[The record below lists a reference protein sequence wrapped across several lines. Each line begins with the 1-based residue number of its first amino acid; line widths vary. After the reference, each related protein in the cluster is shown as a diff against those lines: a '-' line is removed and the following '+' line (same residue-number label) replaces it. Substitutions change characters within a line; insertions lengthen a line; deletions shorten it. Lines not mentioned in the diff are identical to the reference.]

1 MLAPSTSNERTT
13 AGSRPDYLSAAAT
26 AAAAVLASNAGML
39 GDEHGH
45 YNPYPVLQQQQQQQQ
60 QQQHHA
66 HVGHAQVAHHGQH
79 PGQLQQLH
87 TLQQLGGEFET
98 AGPSQDGVLQSRYI
112 ENEIIKTFPSKA
124 ELVKYVKNVLNDSE
138 QCKIVINSSKPKA
151 VYFQC
156 ERSGS
161 FRTTVKDASKR
172 QRVAYTKRNKCA
184 YRLVANLY
192 PQEKDKKRIKKG
204 EDGSIDDKLNDYS
217 GITSADTGEMWVLRM
232 INPTHN
238 HPPEPSSSKKKRLK
252 FTRTLVQKPL
262 HRDPSAYGHDMV
274 LLPVHS
280 HLLQHPQLHDGH
292 TPSVNDAAVI
302 AAMAATPDVSMH
314 HQANPPVDPNIDP
327 NVEEQDHAH
336 GLH

>member
-1 MLAPSTSNERTT
+1 MLVPSTSNERTT
-13 AGSRPDYLSAAAT
+13 AAVRPDYLAAAAT

-39 GDEHGH
+39 ADEHAH
-45 YNPYPVLQQQQQQQQ
+45 YHPYPVLQQQQ

-66 HVGHAQVAHHGQH
+66 HVGHGQVPHHAHG
-79 PGQLQQLH
+79 GQLQQLH
-87 TLQQLGGEFET
+87 SLQQLGGEFDT
-98 AGPSQDGVLQSRYI
+98 AGPAQDGVLQSRFI
-112 ENEIIKTFPSKA
+112 ENEIIKTFPSKG

-156 ERSGS
+156 ERSGL

-192 PQEKDKKRIKKG
+192 PQEKDKKRVKKD
-204 EDGSIDDKLNDYS
+204 DGSIDDKLSDYS
-217 GITSADTGEMWVLRM
+217 TITSADTGEMWVLRM

-262 HRDPSAYGHDMV
+262 HRDPAAYGHDMV
-274 LLPVHS
+274 LLPVHG
-280 HLLQHPQLHDGH
+280 HLQHSQLHDGH

-302 AAMAATPDVSMH
+302 AAMAATPDVSLH